1 VKGQDAKPLSVRGAY
16 DTWAETYDDSKN
28 ATRDL
33 DAVVL
38 RAQRFELE
46 GAAVVEIGCGTGK
59 NTVWLASAA
68 EVVAMDFSAGMI
80 QLARQR
86 VLSERVSFIEHDVC
100 QPWPVPERFADL
112 ITCNLVLEHVEH
124 IGTVFTH
131 ARRALKA
138 GGTLFVSEFHPFR
151 QLLGRQA
158 RFAGGD
164 AEEIK
169 IPAFL
174 HDTAD
179 FVGAGLAEGLRL
191 VQLSEWRDEGAAA
204 SVPPRLLTLTFRSPG
219 S

>member
-1 VKGQDAKPLSVRGAY
+1 MEPLSVRAAY
-16 DTWAETYDDSKN
+16 DIWAETYDESKN

-33 DAVVL
+33 DGVAL

-46 GAAVVEIGCGTGK
+46 GAKVVEIGCGTGK

-68 EVVAMDFSAGMI
+68 EVIALDFSDKMI
-80 QLARQR
+80 EMARQR
-86 VLSERVSFIEHDVC
+86 VRSDRVTFVQHDVC
-100 QPWPVPERFADL
+100 QPWPVSERFADL
-112 ITCNLVLEHVEH
+112 ITCNLVLEHIEDVRS
-124 IGTVFTH
+124 VFKH
-131 ARRALKA
+131 ARRAMKP

-151 QLLGRQA
+151 QLLGKQA

-179 FVGAGLAEGLRL
+179 FVNAGLAEGLL
-191 VQLSEWRDEGAAA
+191 LTQLSEWRDEGAAA
-204 SVPPRLLTLTFRSPG
+204 SVPPRLLTLTFRS
-219 S
+219 